1 MFAICSAIC
10 YSGNVLIIK
19 RLIWDEWNTAHIAR
33 HKIIPDE
40 VEKICHSDALVEEG
54 HTGRLLII
62 GSIKASKM
70 ITVIIDP
77 EPEEGAYCVVTAR
90 PSSKR
95 ERKIYKDKKG
105 GENNEQN

>member
-1 MFAICSAIC
+1 MC
-10 YSGNVLIIK
+10 YSRNVLIIK
-19 RLIWDEWNTAHIAR
+19 RLIWDKWNIAHIAK

-40 VEKICHSDALVEEG
+40 VEKICHSDALVEKG

-62 GSIKASKM
+62 GLAKVNKM
-70 ITVIIDP
+70 ITVIVDP
-77 EPEEGAYCVVTAR
+77 ESEEGVYYVVTAR

-105 GENNEQN
+105 DEKNEQN

>member
-1 MFAICSAIC
+1 MC
-10 YSGNVLIIK
+10 YSKNVLVIK

-62 GSIKASKM
+62 GLAKSNKM
-70 ITVIIDP
+70 ITAIIDL
-77 EPEEGAYCVVTAR
+77 EPEDGVYYVVTAR

>member
-1 MFAICSAIC
+1 MLF
-10 YSGNVLIIK
+10 IK
-19 RLIWDEWNTAHIAR
+19 RLIWNEWNTAHIAR
-33 HKIIPDE
+33 HKITPDE
-40 VEKICHSDALVEEG
+40 VEEICHGDDVLVQKG

-62 GSIKASKM
+62 GLAKVNKM

-77 EPEEGAYCVVTAR
+77 EPEEGVYYVVTAR
-90 PSSKR
+90 SSSKR

>member
-1 MFAICSAIC
+1 M
-10 YSGNVLIIK
+10 LIIK
-19 RLIWDEWNTAHIAR
+19 RLIWDKWNIAHIAK

-40 VEKICHSDALVEEG
+40 VEKICHSAALVEKG

-62 GSIKASKM
+62 GLAKVNKM
-70 ITVIIDP
+70 ITVIVDP
-77 EPEEGAYCVVTAR
+77 ESEEGVYYVVTAR

-105 GENNEQN
+105 DEKNEQN

>member
-1 MFAICSAIC
+1 MC
-10 YSGNVLIIK
+10 YSKNVLIIK

-62 GSIKASKM
+62 GLAKVNKM

-77 EPEEGAYCVVTAR
+77 EPEEGIYYVVTAR
-90 PSSKR
+90 SSSKR